1 MSEKKQ
7 EVSTKMQILGQ
18 FIKDL
23 SFENIAAQESK
34 QGTGTPN
41 IEVKINLD
49 ASKRTQDDQYNSSI
63 KISVESKDT
72 KSNKNIF
79 FLEVDSGGIF
89 KIENIPDD
97 QLHPFLM
104 IECPRMLFPF
114 VRRVVHD
121 VTRDGG
127 YPPLNLDSIDFLAM
141 YRAEVDRLSAE
152 PKLN

>member
-72 KSNKNIF
+72 KTYLK
-79 FLEVDSGGIF
+79 L
-89 KIENIPDD
+89 KI
-97 QLHPFLM
+97 FLM
-104 IECPRMLFPF
+104 ISCIHF
-114 VRRVVHD
+114 
-121 VTRDGG
+121 
-127 YPPLNLDSIDFLAM
+127 
-141 YRAEVDRLSAE
+141 
-152 PKLN
+152 